1 MSDQSVI
8 PSPCIGVCSIDNSSG
23 FCEGCYRTLEE
34 IQQWWDMDNSAKSEV
49 IKQASAREAAVFG
62 D

>member
-1 MSDQSVI
+1 MSDQTVI
-8 PSPCIGVCSIDNSSG
+8 ASPCIGVCSIDDTSG

-34 IQQWWDMDNSAKSEV
+34 IRQWWDMDNATKSEV
-49 IKQASAREAAVFG
+49 IRQASAREAAVFG